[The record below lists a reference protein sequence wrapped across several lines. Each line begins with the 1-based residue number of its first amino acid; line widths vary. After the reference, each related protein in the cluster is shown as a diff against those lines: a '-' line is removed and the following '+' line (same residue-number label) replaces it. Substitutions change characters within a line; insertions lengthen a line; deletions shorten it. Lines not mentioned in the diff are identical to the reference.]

1 MQALHVRHVVA
12 YTRSMSLTTD
22 DLADMKQLME
32 SLLRAQEK
40 RIDAK
45 IESLEQKMDKR
56 FTEQDR
62 KFEAMIEDMDAKLD
76 DIILAVGDQLAQK
89 SGESETHT
97 EQIDEHERRI
107 TRLETSVA

>member
-1 MQALHVRHVVA
+1 MQALHVRHDVA

-40 RIDAK
+40 RIDA
-45 IESLEQKMDKR
+45 R
-56 FTEQDR
+56 FAEQDR

-76 DIILAVGDQLAQK
+76 DIILAVGVQLAQK
-89 SGESETHT
+89 SGEIETHA
-97 EQIDEHERRI
+97 EQIDDHERRI

>member
-1 MQALHVRHVVA
+1 
-12 YTRSMSLTTD
+12 MSLTTD

-40 RIDAK
+40 RIDA
-45 IESLEQKMDKR
+45 R
-56 FTEQDR
+56 FAEQDR

-76 DIILAVGDQLAQK
+76 DIILAVGDQLGQK
-89 SGESETHT
+89 SGEIETHT
-97 EQIDEHERRI
+97 EQIDDHERRI

>member
-1 MQALHVRHVVA
+1 
-12 YTRSMSLTTD
+12 MSLTTD

-32 SLLRAQEK
+32 SLLRAQDK
-40 RIDAK
+40 RIDA
-45 IESLEQKMDKR
+45 R
-56 FTEQDR
+56 FAEQDR

-89 SGESETHT
+89 SGEIETHT
-97 EQIDEHERRI
+97 EQIDDHERRI

>member
-1 MQALHVRHVVA
+1 
-12 YTRSMSLTTD
+12 MSLTTD

-40 RIDAK
+40 RIDA
-45 IESLEQKMDKR
+45 R
-56 FTEQDR
+56 FAEQDR

-76 DIILAVGDQLAQK
+76 DIILAVGDQLTQK
-89 SGESETHT
+89 SGEIETPT
-97 EQIDEHERRI
+97 EQIDDHERRI

>member
-1 MQALHVRHVVA
+1 
-12 YTRSMSLTTD
+12 MSLTTD

-40 RIDAK
+40 RIDA
-45 IESLEQKMDKR
+45 R
-56 FTEQDR
+56 FAEQDR

-76 DIILAVGDQLAQK
+76 DIILAVGDQLTQK

-97 EQIDEHERRI
+97 EQIDDHERRI

>member
-1 MQALHVRHVVA
+1 
-12 YTRSMSLTTD
+12 MSLTTD
-22 DLADMKQLME
+22 DLADMKQLIE

-56 FTEQDR
+56 FTERDR
-62 KFEAMIEDMDAKLD
+62 RLEAMIEDMDAKLD
-76 DIILAVGDQLAQK
+76 DIILAVGNQLAQK
-89 SGESETHT
+89 SGEIETHAK
-97 EQIDEHERRI
+97 QIDDHEQCI